1 MLCRTLRLKDR
12 STYPR
17 SHLDKSKLLGLGGQY
32 TVLPNTL
39 TIVQVSKLELTWF
52 DDFASRVLDNN
63 LSPIQVF
70 DQKLAATQRFHQPD
84 LVVYE
89 QIISISL
96 EGLKLRKITD
106 KMAVLSFMKAE

>member
-1 MLCRTLRLKDR
+1 M
-12 STYPR
+12 SYWV
-17 SHLDKSKLLGLGGQY
+17 SEGHY
-32 TVLPNTL
+32 TIFPKTL
-39 TIVQVSKLELTWF
+39 TIVQESKLELTWF

-70 DQKLAATQRFHQPD
+70 DQKLAAAQRFHQPD

-96 EGLKLRKITD
+96 EGLKLRKITV
-106 KMAVLSFMKAE
+106 KLAILSFMKAKCPLILLITVRTVA